1 MLHSS
6 VTANRRVALIGATG
20 VVGRKVLDLLI
31 QRFQKTVDVALFA
44 SRAQSLTVSGQTY
57 SVHPLDSIDFSHYS
71 LCLFATE
78 QDVSEQWIERALHA
92 GARVVDS
99 SSWRRLD
106 PDVPLVVP
114 HVNEHTLR
122 SHHRLC
128 AHSNCIV
135 SPLAQVLAPLQNAY
149 GVKQIHVAT
158 YQSVSG
164 AGKKGVEA
172 CIAETEFTL
181 VDRDREQK
189 ATYFPR
195 SIAFNVIPQVG
206 EITAEGWCREEEKIQ
221 SELQKI
227 LNLRCSVW
235 SSVVR
240 VPVLQGHASA
250 IWVEFETPYALH
262 EIKSLWEKSARVT
275 FTETYATPVEV
286 QGKETVYVG
295 RARQLTP
302 FHLAAWVCSDN
313 LLCGAA
319 LDMVD
324 IAEHMLQFPQ

>member
-1 MLHSS
+1 MDSS
-6 VTANRRVALIGATG
+6 ERNRRIALVGATG
-20 VVGRKVLDLLI
+20 VVGRKVLELLV
-31 QRFQKTVDVALFA
+31 QRFQNTVDIDLFA
-44 SRAQSLTVSGQTY
+44 SRAQSLMLSGHACP
-57 SVHPLDSIDFSHYS
+57 VEALDVIDFSQYD

-78 QDVSEQWIERALHA
+78 QEVSEQWIDRALAA

-114 HVNEHTLR
+114 YVNDHTLK

-128 AHSNCIV
+128 AHSNCVV
-135 SPLAQVLAPLQNAY
+135 SPISQVLAPLHQQY
-149 GVKQIHVAT
+149 GVKHLHVAT

-164 AGKKGVEA
+164 AGKRGVQA
-172 CIAETEFTL
+172 CVGETESALALRTP
-181 VDRDREQK
+181 E

-195 SIAFNVIPQVG
+195 AIGFNVIPQVG
-206 EITAEGWCREEEKIQ
+206 QINAEGWCSEEEKIQ
-221 SELQKI
+221 YELQKI
-227 LNLRCSVW
+227 LTLTCPVW
-235 SSVVR
+235 SSVAR

-262 EIKSLWEKSARVT
+262 DLELLWEKSARVK
-275 FTETYATPVEV
+275 FTDTYSTPLEV
-286 QGKETVYVG
+286 QGNETVSVS
-295 RARQLTP
+295 RARRLTP

-313 LLCGAA
+313 LLCGAS

-324 IAEHMLQFPQ
+324 LAERMLKFS

>member
-1 MLHSS
+1 MLHNSK
-6 VTANRRVALIGATG
+6 VKRRVALVGATG

-31 QRFQKTVDVALFA
+31 QRFQNTVDIVLFA
-44 SRAQSLTVSGQTY
+44 SRVQSLTLSGQTY
-57 SVHPLDSIDFSHYS
+57 SVHPLDNIDFSQYA

-78 QDVSEQWIERALHA
+78 EEVSEQWIDRALHA

-114 HVNEHTLR
+114 YVNEHTLT
-122 SHHRLC
+122 SGHRLC

-135 SPLAQVLAPLQNAY
+135 SPLAQVIAPLQHEY
-149 GVKQIHVAT
+149 GVKHIHVAT

-164 AGKKGVEA
+164 AGKKGVET
-172 CIAETEFTL
+172 CLSETESVLSGCKQNT
-181 VDRDREQK
+181 
-189 ATYFPR
+189 TYFPR
-195 SIAFNVIPQVG
+195 AIAFNVIPQVG
-206 EITAEGWCREEEKIQ
+206 AMNTEGWCSEEEKIQ
-221 SELQKI
+221 CELQKI
-227 LNLRCSVW
+227 LNLTCPVW
-235 SSVVR
+235 SNVVR

-250 IWVEFETPYALH
+250 LWVEFDTPYALQDV
-262 EIKSLWEKSARVT
+262 KMLWEKSARVT
-275 FTETYATPVEV
+275 FTETYATPLEV
-286 QGKETVYVG
+286 QGKDSVYVG

-324 IAEHMLQFPQ
+324 LAELMLQFSQ